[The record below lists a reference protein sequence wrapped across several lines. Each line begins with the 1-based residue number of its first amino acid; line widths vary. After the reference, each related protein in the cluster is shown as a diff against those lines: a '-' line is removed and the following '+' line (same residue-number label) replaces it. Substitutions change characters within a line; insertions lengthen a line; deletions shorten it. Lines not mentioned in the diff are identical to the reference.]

1 MSEITSELKHDFK
14 SALESLQTLRDE
26 VRLKLHLASMDAKD
40 EWSKL
45 EVDLDEASNDAKAAT
60 AETRVEVAKKLDA
73 AAKRLEEFSRNLL

>member
-1 MSEITSELKHDFK
+1 MSEITDELKHDFK

-45 EVDLDEASNDAKAAT
+45 EVDLDEASNDAKVAT

-73 AAKRLEEFSRNLL
+73 AAKRLEAFSRNLL